1 LSFFGLRVEDKPAIH
16 DQIFALCFHGKGGF
30 NFTEVYNMPI
40 YLRRYY
46 IQKASEFYK
55 QEEEQYKKAR
65 SKSGGKVHK
74 PPTPR

>member
-1 LSFFGLRVEDKPAIH
+1 
-16 DQIFALCFHGKGGF
+16 
-30 NFTEVYNMPI
+30 MPI

-46 IQKASEFYK
+46 LQKASEFYK